1 MDISKLD
8 NERLKNLIANH
19 EAKRATDQPLYGAA
33 IEEWHARNGQSLD
46 LKKSIDYLHA
56 AAGKRR
62 FVSYGELATANGAVW
77 DKVRYPMNAHLWAL
91 VRRAH
96 SLSWPMLSAM
106 VVNKTNLGTGE
117 MDPSTLAGF
126 IKAAKD
132 LGYEVPDPVAFLKEQ
147 QQACF
152 AWGADPIR
160 PGFLSGS

>member
-8 NERLKNLIANH
+8 DEGLKNLIANH
-19 EAKRATDQPLYGAA
+19 EAKRATNQPLYGAA
-33 IEEWHARNGQSLD
+33 IEEWHARHGQGLD
-46 LKKSIDYLHA
+46 LKKSITYLHA
-56 AAGKRR
+56 AAGERR

-91 VRRAH
+91 VRRAY
-96 SLSWPMLSAM
+96 SLRWPMLSAM
-106 VVNKTNLGTGE
+106 VVNKSNLASGD

-132 LGYEVPDPVAFLKEQ
+132 LGYEVRDPVVFLREQ
-147 QQACF
+147 QESCF
-152 AWGADPIR
+152 TWGIDPIP